1 MTQYAR
7 IALLDADMLVRRNM
21 DELLDADALPLDP
34 SDENNNSNNN
44 DNNNGRLF
52 AAGHACL
59 CNPRRLPSYPADWTP
74 AACPF
79 TAMVERMRHGSNHRG
94 NENENDDVESSNGI
108 SISSSISSDK
118 ELNGGLLVVCPSQ
131 TLSAQIQSA
140 LQAFALAH
148 SHSHPP
154 PSPSPPASPSP
165 LTESKENGKKK
176 KKKKPHHHLLLPFAE
191 QSLLGRLFPRRWA
204 PLPYAY
210 NALKT
215 LRWRG
220 VHDGLWRDGEVRC
233 VHYILTPKPWEREGR
248 GEREKEK
255 GGGGGGEGGEER
267 EERERNG
274 YGERSREESEEEGMG
289 DNGVVP
295 AVVVEDDEVTYGW
308 WDEVDAERRRWER
321 EAGIEADG
329 W

>member
-1 MTQYAR
+1 
-7 IALLDADMLVRRNM
+7 
-21 DELLDADALPLDP
+21 
-34 SDENNNSNNN
+34 
-44 DNNNGRLF
+44 
-52 AAGHACL
+52 
-59 CNPRRLPSYPADWTP
+59 
-74 AACPF
+74 
-79 TAMVERMRHGSNHRG
+79 MVERMRHGSNHRG

-176 KKKKPHHHLLLPFAE
+176 KKKKKKPHHHLLLPFAE
-191 QSLLGRLFPRRWA
+191 QSLLSRLFPRRWA

-255 GGGGGGEGGEER
+255 GGGGGGGEGGEER